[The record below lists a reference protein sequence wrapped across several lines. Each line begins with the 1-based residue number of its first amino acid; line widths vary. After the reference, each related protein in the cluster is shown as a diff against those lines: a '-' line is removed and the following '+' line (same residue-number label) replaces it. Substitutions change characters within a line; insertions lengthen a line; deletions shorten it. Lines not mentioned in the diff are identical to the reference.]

1 MLSRL
6 FSVVM
11 FMSNAVPLVSI
22 SGINL
27 RKIKKSQDVTLDST
41 LEYSYYQQNYDRLF
55 DIYENYATL
64 SPRMAKKKTANRA
77 I

>member
-1 MLSRL
+1 MS
-6 FSVVM
+6 
-11 FMSNAVPLVSI
+11 MSNAVPFVSVG
-22 SGINL
+22 GINL
-27 RKIKKSQDVTLDST
+27 RKIKKSQDVTLDSI